1 MSSLLQKLK
10 EKATL
15 ASSAKTEAQIVQI
28 PADAKSFACKN
39 HFTVSP
45 KGKQVIVRVVLSFL
59 PNEKMR
65 TCQCGIIYK
74 KV

>member
-1 MSSLLQKLK
+1 MSNLLEKLK
-10 EKATL
+10 NKAT
-15 ASSAKTEAQIVQI
+15 SIVPQEVEVVQI
-28 PADAKSFACKN
+28 PSDAKSFVCKN

-59 PNEKMR
+59 PNEKQR

>member
-10 EKATL
+10 EKA
-15 ASSAKTEAQIVQI
+15 ASAIANNEATVIQI
-28 PADAKSFACKN
+28 PADAKAFVCKN

-45 KGKQVIVRVVLSFL
+45 KGKQVMIRTILSFL
-59 PNEKMR
+59 PNEKQR
-65 TCQCGIIYK
+65 TCECGIIYK